1 MSEQNLTIIAII
13 LSGLALAASITA
25 IILSSKLRKWRAMFN
40 PESQP
45 DNLEEVITSI
55 TDKLQHLHSSHTG
68 LEKIVEQNG
77 QILET
82 AFRYSSVVRF
92 NSGSND
98 GGNLSFALALL
109 DGHQTGLIVT
119 SMHGR
124 EHNRIYCKAIKEGQ
138 PIQPLNDEEQ
148 QALIEALT
156 GKTKL
161 KQTKP
166 QTKTKTVKQSVT
178 EE

>member
-1 MSEQNLTIIAII
+1 MSSQNLSFITLGFSIISLI
-13 LSGLALAASITA
+13 LGVTA
-25 IILSSKLRKWRAMFN
+25 IIMSSKIRKWRSLFQPDA
-40 PESQP
+40 QP
-45 DNLEEVITSI
+45 DNLEEVLTSI
-55 TDKLQHLHSSHTG
+55 TDKLQKLNANQSS
-68 LEKIVEQNG
+68 LEKTVEQNG

-109 DGHQTGLIVT
+109 DGNQTGLIVT

-124 EHNRIYCKAIKEGQ
+124 EHNRIYCKAITNGQ
-138 PIQPLNDEEQ
+138 PVQPLNEEEQ

-156 GKTKL
+156 GKVESSPIDL
-161 KQTKP
+161 KK
-166 QTKTKTVKQSVT
+166 KK
-178 EE
+178 

>member
-1 MSEQNLTIIAII
+1 MSEQNFPIIAVV
-13 LSGLALAASITA
+13 LSGLALTASIAA
-25 IILSSKLRKWRAMFN
+25 IFMSSKLRKWRAMFS

-55 TDKLQHLHSSHTG
+55 TDKLHKLNSSHVN

-77 QILET
+77 QTLET

-109 DGHQTGLIVT
+109 DGQQTGLIMT

-124 EHNRIYCKAIKEGQ
+124 DHNRIYCKAVKGGQ
-138 PIQPLNDEEQ
+138 PVQPLNDEEQ

-156 GKTKL
+156 GKI
-161 KQTKP
+161 KP
-166 QTKTKTVKQSVT
+166 QTKKQSSNSAK
-178 EE
+178 ESLNN

>member
-1 MSEQNLTIIAII
+1 
-13 LSGLALAASITA
+13 
-25 IILSSKLRKWRAMFN
+25 MFS

-55 TDKLQHLHSSHTG
+55 TDKLQHLHTSHSS

-77 QILET
+77 QTLET

-109 DGHQTGLIVT
+109 DGQQTGLIMT
-119 SMHGR
+119 SLHGR
-124 EHNRIYCKAIKEGQ
+124 EHNRIYCKAVKEGQ
-138 PIQPLNDEEQ
+138 PVQPLNDEEQ

-156 GKTKL
+156 GKIKPQ
-161 KQTKP
+161 QTKP
-166 QTKTKTVKQSVT
+166 QTKKAKV
-178 EE
+178 E